1 MRSVLNGQQET
12 VDDATSVTDLLR
24 KLELD
29 PIRVAVEIN
38 EDVLRRST
46 FTDTAIREGDRVEI
60 VTFVGG
66 G

>member
-1 MRSVLNGQQET
+1 MQIMLNGQPET
-12 VDDATSVTDLLR
+12 VDDASTVSDLLR
-24 KLELD
+24 TLDLD

-38 EDVLRRST
+38 EEVLRRST
-46 FTDTAIREGDRVEI
+46 FADTAIREGDRVEI